1 MTDQQPMNREQ
12 RRAARFRPAVGRLD
26 PHDVLGRAEAEAEAS
41 EATEVSEASGDPG
54 TPPEDEPRTAADDG
68 GSSKAHATSGSGDVV
83 HTTGPGA
90 GGATESDGRMRHHEG
105 SQVGHPPKR

>member
-1 MTDQQPMNREQ
+1 MTDQQPLNREQ
-12 RRAARFRPAVGRLD
+12 RRAARFRPGVGRLD
-26 PHDVLGRAEAEAEAS
+26 PHDVIGRAEAEAEA
-41 EATEVSEASGDPG
+41 EAAGSSDGAEA
-54 TPPEDEPRTAADDG
+54 PPEDAPRAVADDG
-68 GSSKAHATSGSGDVV
+68 GSSGAHATSGSGDVV

>member
-1 MTDQQPMNREQ
+1 MTDQQPLNREQ
-12 RRAARFRPAVGRLD
+12 RRAAKFRPAVGRLD

-41 EATEVSEASGDPG
+41 EAPGDAE
-54 TPPEDEPRTAADDG
+54 TPPEDEPRKAADDG
-68 GSSKAHATSGSGDVV
+68 GSAKAHAASGSGDVV